1 MAITKI
7 WAVKDDLNRVLNYI
21 KNPDKTKEEMS
32 DGLKEVLAYT
42 TQGYKTN
49 EKEFVTGINCEPRTA
64 LKQMMNTKL
73 SYNKMD
79 GRLAFHAVQSF
90 KPGEITPEHCHE
102 LGVQLAKQMWS
113 NRFEVVV
120 STHLDKDHLH
130 NHFVVNSVSW
140 VDGKKYDN
148 KKADC

>member
-1 MAITKI
+1 MKEGDKLAITKI
-7 WAVKDDLNRVLNYI
+7 WAVKDDLRRVLNYI
-21 KNPDKTKEEMS
+21 ENPDKTKKEELS

-49 EKEFVTGINCEPRTA
+49 EKEYITGINCEPSTS

-90 KPGEITPEHCHE
+90 LNQVK
-102 LGVQLAKQMWS
+102 
-113 NRFEVVV
+113 
-120 STHLDKDHLH
+120 
-130 NHFVVNSVSW
+130 
-140 VDGKKYDN
+140 
-148 KKADC
+148 

>member
-32 DGLKEVLAYT
+32 DGLKEVLSYT

-49 EKEFVTGINCEPRTA
+49 EKEFITGINCEPRTA

-79 GRLAFHAVQSF
+79 GRLAFHAVRSF
-90 KPGEITPEHCHE
+90 KQVKLLRNNVMHWVFSLPNKCGAIDLKWLFLLIWIKTIY
-102 LGVQLAKQMWS
+102 
-113 NRFEVVV
+113 
-120 STHLDKDHLH
+120 TII
-130 NHFVVNSVSW
+130 SW
-140 VDGKKYDN
+140 
-148 KKADC
+148 

>member
-7 WAVKDDLNRVLNYI
+7 WAVKDDLRRVLNYI
-21 KNPDKTKEEMS
+21 ENSDKTKEELS

-49 EKEFVTGINCEPRTA
+49 EKEYITGINCEPSTS

-79 GRLAFHAVQSF
+79 GRLAYHAV
-90 KPGEITPEHCHE
+90 
-102 LGVQLAKQMWS
+102 
-113 NRFEVVV
+113 
-120 STHLDKDHLH
+120 
-130 NHFVVNSVSW
+130 
-140 VDGKKYDN
+140 
-148 KKADC
+148 